1 MAQMHSM
8 WISVKKNI
16 NCKCRLADVIC
27 HLPQPANCKGSHF
40 HKSETGLTPL
50 TPQRI
55 LCAKQYLIST
65 MQKQKRFHELEA
77 GNPSRNIIEMIFRA
91 ASKNPSKHPW
101 LIKRVIK
108 VKNTIDVLDRFEK
121 YREAVKSRSCEMC
134 KSHPRSMVDGNELM
148 QFYGTTMTCCNNNK
162 RTKISDLCKDPNC
175 RVCRLIQSGFN
186 TSYNNK
192 NGIRLSTNSDT
203 LSEDTTV
210 ISNRNKAKRAVIV
223 CRTIAGIVEKD
234 QDLLEEEHDSVG
246 HGVDTKL
253 EYLTVKDPSAVLPCF
268 VIVFC

>member
-1 MAQMHSM
+1 M
-8 WISVKKNI
+8 IGKLKT
-16 NCKCRLADVIC
+16 
-27 HLPQPANCKGSHF
+27 F
-40 HKSETGLTPL
+40 
-50 TPQRI
+50 
-55 LCAKQYLIST
+55 CAT
-65 MQKQKRFHELEA
+65 ELEA

-91 ASKNPSKHPW
+91 ASKNPSKHPR
-101 LIKRVIK
+101 LIKRVIR

-148 QFYGTTMTCCNNNK
+148 QFYGTSMTCCNEE

-186 TSYNNK
+186 TSYNKK
-192 NGIRLSTNSDT
+192 NGIRLSKNSDT
-203 LSEDTTV
+203 LSEDTTA
-210 ISNRNKAKRAVIV
+210 ISNRNNVERAVIV

-234 QDLLEEEHDSVG
+234 QYLLKEEHASVG
-246 HGVDTKL
+246 SGLETKL
-253 EYLTVKDPSAVLPCF
+253 EYLTIRDPSAVLPCF

>member
-27 HLPQPANCKGSHF
+27 HLPKPANCKGSHF
-40 HKSETGLTPL
+40 HNSETGLTP
-50 TPQRI
+50 QI

-77 GNPSRNIIEMIFRA
+77 GNPSRNIVEMIFRA
-91 ASKNPSKHPW
+91 ASKNPSKHPR
-101 LIKRVIK
+101 LIKRVMR

-148 QFYGTTMTCCNNNK
+148 QFYGTTMTCCNK
-162 RTKISDLCKDPNC
+162 ERTKISDLCKDPNC

-186 TSYNNK
+186 TSYNKK

-203 LSEDTTV
+203 LCEDTTV

-234 QDLLEEEHDSVG
+234 QNLLEEDG
-246 HGVDTKL
+246 LDTKL